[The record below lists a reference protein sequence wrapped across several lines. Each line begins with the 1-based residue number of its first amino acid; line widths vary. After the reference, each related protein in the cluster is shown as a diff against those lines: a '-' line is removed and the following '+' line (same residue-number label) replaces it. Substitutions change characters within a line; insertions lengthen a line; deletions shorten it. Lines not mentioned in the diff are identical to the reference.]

1 MQANLANLKKL
12 VFYEMLEIAGRVFI
26 IVRYSERVR
35 IGTRGFTE
43 DEKKNGIVLVFNKA
57 MNFSW
62 DDSGIT
68 AVLVFGPSQQ
78 KCFVPSED
86 IIMIYSPE
94 INSQFISA
102 QPAVAGSADKE
113 ALQPQPSEDPSAL
126 KDSNVVSINFK
137 KKKDK
142 KPSEGPLKTRD

>member
-1 MQANLANLKKL
+1 MQVNLANLKKL

-26 IVRYSERVR
+26 IVRYSEMVR

-78 KCFVPSED
+78 KCFVPAED

-94 INSQFISA
+94 MNSQFISA
-102 QPAVAGSADKE
+102 QPVTTGSADKE
-113 ALQPQPSEDPSAL
+113 AQPPSENSSAL
-126 KDSNVVSINFK
+126 KDSNVVSIDFK

-142 KPSEGPLKTRD
+142 KTSKGPLKTRD